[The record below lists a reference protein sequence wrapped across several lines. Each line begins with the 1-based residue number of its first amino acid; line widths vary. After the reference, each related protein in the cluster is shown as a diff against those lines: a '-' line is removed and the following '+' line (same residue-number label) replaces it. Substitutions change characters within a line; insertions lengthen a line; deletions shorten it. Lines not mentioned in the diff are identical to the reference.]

1 MTKPFKSH
9 SQVGQDQWVYDR
21 LGASGFFVDIGS
33 GHPFTNNN
41 TYALEQVGWS
51 GVMIDKDDYVAKLSV
66 ARKADFI
73 HGDATTVDWGVHVQG
88 MRMATDYLSLDVD
101 ENTVKALERFLEFSR
116 FRMAT
121 IEHDSYRFGGG
132 PRDAMRKLL
141 SALGY
146 KLERADV
153 EDKGF
158 PFEDWWVSK

>member
-1 MTKPFKSH
+1 MNKPFKSH

-41 TYALEQVGWS
+41 TYALEQVGWE
-51 GVMIDKDDYVAKLSV
+51 GVLVDRDDYVRKLSI
-66 ARKADFI
+66 ARNVPFI
-73 HGDATTVDWGVHVQG
+73 HDDATTVNWGIHSHPKG
-88 MRMATDYLSLDVD
+88 ADYLSLDVD
-101 ENTVKALERFLEFSR
+101 ENTVKALERFLQFSR

-121 IEHDSYRFGGG
+121 IEHDSYRFGPG
-132 PRDAMRKLL
+132 PRDAMRNLL

-153 EDKGF
+153 EDQGL
-158 PFEDWWVSK
+158 PFEDWWVAP